1 MKTEMKCLSIGSIVG
16 AALCAAATAAAQ
28 VPGDATQGQHLARTW
43 CAACHV
49 VEPAQ
54 RDGGATGVPTFA
66 AIAQMPSTTTL
77 SLHAF
82 LQTTHGRM
90 PDFQLSRDQINDVS
104 AYILTLKGK

>member
-1 MKTEMKCLSIGSIVG
+1 MKCRLIGWMIG
-16 AALCAAATAAAQ
+16 AGLLAAAGAGAGAKES
-28 VPGDATQGQHLARTW
+28 GDVAQGQHLARTW

-49 VEPAQ
+49 VEPTQ
-54 RDGGATGVPTFA
+54 RNGGATGVPTFA

-90 PDFQLSRDQINDVS
+90 PDFQLSRDEIDDVS
-104 AYILTLKGK
+104 AYILSLKGR